1 MGIAVRLTSKASTL
15 TTNKL
20 APLIADRDEL
30 ATKLAALS
38 KFITTPAFNAIATE
52 EAARLHLQ
60 KAIMVQYLEVL
71 DLRIQFNQKDAK
83 E

>member
-1 MGIAVRLTSKASTL
+1 M

-30 ATKLAALS
+30 AAKLGALS

-52 EAARLHLQ
+52 EAARMHLQ
-60 KAIMVQYLEVL
+60 KAIMTQYLEVL
-71 DLRIQFNQKDAK
+71 DLRIKFNQKDAK

>member
-1 MGIAVRLTSKASTL
+1 M
-15 TTNKL
+15 TTNEL
-20 APLIADRDEL
+20 TPLIADRDEL
-30 ATKLAALS
+30 AAKLAVLS
-38 KFITTPAFNAIATE
+38 KFITTPAFNTIATE

-71 DLRIQFNQKDAK
+71 ELRIKFNQKDAK